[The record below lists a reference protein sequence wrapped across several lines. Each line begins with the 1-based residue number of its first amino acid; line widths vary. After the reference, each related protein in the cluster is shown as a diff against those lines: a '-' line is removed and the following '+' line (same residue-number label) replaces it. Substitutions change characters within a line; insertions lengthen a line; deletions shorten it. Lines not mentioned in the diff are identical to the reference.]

1 MPRIYCTY
9 HTELKLVM
17 YVDKSDKERHRQVTL
32 EQTFKGLDDVK
43 YIDEEIEVVIKVLEN
58 EDDLLVK
65 KFICEDD

>member
-1 MPRIYCTY
+1 
-9 HTELKLVM
+9 M